1 MSAREENVGMER
13 DGEAAEAVH
22 VLACTACPRVS
33 SADARG
39 WKAYRVDEAVLPTVA
54 FYCPACE
61 PDGFERD

>member
-1 MSAREENVGMER
+1 MESDREA
-13 DGEAAEAVH
+13 DEAVH

-39 WKAYRVDEAVLPTVA
+39 WKAYRVEKEFLPILA

-61 PDGFERD
+61 PEGFDRD